1 MAIKIDQFSGKA
13 PKVSDHLLRDN
24 MATVATNLR
33 IDSGAITALKGVT
46 QTDTT
51 TSTHRSIYRYITP
64 VSPFHQWL
72 GWTAQNVNA
81 IRSPVPND
89 RYNRI
94 YITGNGEPKYQ
105 YFDSSLKPPAPSS
118 EYLLGVPRPS
128 VVPVLTES
136 GPTSDTLTGGKTFTP
151 GTLGLLGNATQVAGI
166 TSTAGAFVVGR
177 YYTIVSLGTTTTQA
191 NWNTIAG
198 TTGKTYVVTPV
209 NATDLNHFV
218 CANAGT
224 GNGTAISSAGL
235 QRTSTG
241 TTWTEQG
248 YSALSYKDNC
258 VLRFSIA
265 NLGLAGAVIGINTDP
280 TLDAGFK
287 TIDWAIYGLPNGTY
301 QVLNS
306 GQPVLSGSTFTYVT
320 TDVFEI
326 EYIGTT
332 INVSK
337 NGAIVYTTYD
347 PVNQKKNKKV
357 VGGQTFYMDAS
368 LQGIASGSGTFSLIS
383 DIEFGQYAIT
393 ALTATVVAGNF
404 IVGQSYKILT
414 HGTTDFTAINA
425 ADNVVGT
432 KFKAAGVGSGTGTAA
447 ADDIFKADTI
457 TLTSN
462 NAYTTINGTSISKT
476 KGSTGWNTQATSS
489 QSIIGACI
497 TKFQF
502 GSLTLPAAG
511 GLNAAPLTKSG
522 YTDIDFA
529 LVTTTAGHVFV
540 YENGVSKAD
549 CGTFALTDVFQV
561 EVTATGNVVYSKQVL
576 INGAYSMSGTPL
588 YTSATTVALTK
599 AFYFDSSLN
608 EVGAA
613 ITGIQLG
620 TNLTNSDVLVSVDT
634 DLTEKDRSYVY
645 SYVTPLGEEGPP
657 CGAVKITVNDLQI
670 VTLTFPTSI
679 TGDVT
684 PKLDTTTYA
693 SRPYN
698 LTGGKRR
705 IYRTATGTT
714 STEYL
719 FVADVDITNTIFD
732 DNLLDVAL
740 GEPMPSLNWLPPPLD
755 MKSVTSTPNGFIVGY
770 SGNSLCVS
778 EAMFPHAFNPFNQLG
793 FTGNVTGIATT
804 GDSLVVFTDDA
815 PYLVTGSTPGTLS
828 AIRIDHQQTCANK
841 ASIVNMGG
849 YVLFASPDGLCS
861 VTANDMAIETQNY
874 LTRDQWQAYSPSTM
888 RGYLYEGV
896 YIGFSDT
903 KQFMFDRRQ
912 DPAVLTDISGFTVS
926 SGFNDL
932 SEDKLYVLDNTGHIS
947 TWETGSNQTYT
958 WKSKLAR
965 EAHAICPAALRLYAT
980 GDVIFKLY
988 ADGILVFTTTVTNSN
1003 VVRLPSGYRAKEFQ
1017 IEVSGSG
1024 VLQSFAIA
1032 NSVSELQ

>member
-326 EYIGTT
+326 EYIGTA

-432 KFKAAGVGSGTGTAA
+432 KFKATGVGSGTGTAA

-476 KGSTGWNTQATSS
+476 KGSTGWDTQATSS

-561 EVTATGNVVYSKQVL
+561 EVTATGNVVYS
-576 INGAYSMSGTPL
+576 
-588 YTSATTVALTK
+588 
-599 AFYFDSSLN
+599 
-608 EVGAA
+608 
-613 ITGIQLG
+613 
-620 TNLTNSDVLVSVDT
+620 
-634 DLTEKDRSYVY
+634 
-645 SYVTPLGEEGPP
+645 
-657 CGAVKITVNDLQI
+657 
-670 VTLTFPTSI
+670 
-679 TGDVT
+679 
-684 PKLDTTTYA
+684 
-693 SRPYN
+693 
-698 LTGGKRR
+698 
-705 IYRTATGTT
+705 
-714 STEYL
+714 
-719 FVADVDITNTIFD
+719 
-732 DNLLDVAL
+732 
-740 GEPMPSLNWLPPPLD
+740 
-755 MKSVTSTPNGFIVGY
+755 
-770 SGNSLCVS
+770 
-778 EAMFPHAFNPFNQLG
+778 
-793 FTGNVTGIATT
+793 
-804 GDSLVVFTDDA
+804 
-815 PYLVTGSTPGTLS
+815 
-828 AIRIDHQQTCANK
+828 
-841 ASIVNMGG
+841 
-849 YVLFASPDGLCS
+849 
-861 VTANDMAIETQNY
+861 
-874 LTRDQWQAYSPSTM
+874 
-888 RGYLYEGV
+888 
-896 YIGFSDT
+896 
-903 KQFMFDRRQ
+903 
-912 DPAVLTDISGFTVS
+912 
-926 SGFNDL
+926 
-932 SEDKLYVLDNTGHIS
+932 
-947 TWETGSNQTYT
+947 
-958 WKSKLAR
+958 
-965 EAHAICPAALRLYAT
+965 
-980 GDVIFKLY
+980 
-988 ADGILVFTTTVTNSN
+988 
-1003 VVRLPSGYRAKEFQ
+1003 
-1017 IEVSGSG
+1017 
-1024 VLQSFAIA
+1024 
-1032 NSVSELQ
+1032 

>member
-46 QTDTT
+46 QVSTT
-51 TSTHRSIYRYITP
+51 TSTNRSIYYYKKPDDTY
-64 VSPFHQWL
+64 HWL
-72 GWTAQNVNA
+72 GWTTQNVKA

-94 YITGNGEPKYQ
+94 YITGNGEPKYL
-105 YFDSSLKPPAPSS
+105 YYDTVAAAPSS
-118 EYLLGVPRPS
+118 EYLLGVPVPS
-128 VVPVLTES
+128 IGPELSSV
-136 GPTSDTLTGGKTFTP
+136 GPTSNTLTGGKTFIVESL
-151 GTLGLLGNATQVAGI
+151 GTKTGGAVEVDAI
-166 TSTAGAFVVGR
+166 TSTAGSFVIGR
-177 YYTIVSLGTTTTQA
+177 YYTIASLGTTTSQA

-198 TTGKTYVVTPV
+198 TTGKTYVVTP
-209 NATDLNHFV
+209 ATPSELNSFV
-218 CANAGT
+218 CKNAGT
-224 GNGTAISSAGL
+224 GNGTATSSKGLARTTAG
-235 QRTSTG
+235 TD
-241 TTWTEQG
+241 WNVQG
-248 YSALSYKDNC
+248 YYAKAIKDNC

-265 NLGLAGAVIGINTDP
+265 NVGIGGVIIGINTDP
-280 TLDAGFK
+280 SVDK
-287 TIDWAIYGLPNGTY
+287 RQIDWAIKGLPDGGYRVMNNTTILAG
-301 QVLNS
+301 NS
-306 GQPVLSGSTFTYVT
+306 KATYVS

-332 INVSK
+332 INFSK
-337 NGAIVYTTYD
+337 NGEIIYSTYD
-347 PVNQKKNKKV
+347 PVNKTKNKKV
-357 VGGQTFYMDAS
+357 VGGQTFQVDTS
-368 LQGIASGSGTFSLIS
+368 FQGGTGSGTFSLVS
-383 DIEFGQYAIT
+383 DIEFGHYEIAALSATINAGQFVVDTEYTIVSPGTTNWIAIGAVDNNT
-393 ALTATVVAGNF
+393 NTKFTATGA
-404 IVGQSYKILT
+404 
-414 HGTTDFTAINA
+414 
-425 ADNVVGT
+425 
-432 KFKAAGVGSGTGTAA
+432 GSGDGTATTSN
-447 ADDIFKADTI
+447 IFKAGQV

-462 NAYTTINGTSISKT
+462 NAYTKIDGTSISKIGGGT
-476 KGSTGWNTQATSS
+476 NWNTQATSAE
-489 QSIIGACI
+489 SIVGACI

-502 GSLTLPAAG
+502 GSTTLPAAA

-522 YTDIDFA
+522 LGDLDFA
-529 LVTTTAGHVFV
+529 FGTTTAGHVGI
-540 YENGVSKAD
+540 YEGSTTLVQD
-549 CGTFALTDVFQV
+549 CGTFVADDIFQI
-561 EVTATGNVVYSKQVL
+561 EVTATGSVVYSK
-576 INGAYSMSGTPL
+576 NGSGLPL
-588 YTSATTVALTK
+588 YTSLTTVALTK

-608 EVGAA
+608 KVGASV
-613 ITGIQLG
+613 TGIQLG
-620 TNLTNSDVLVSVDT
+620 INLTNSDILTSANA
-634 DLTEKDRSYVY
+634 DLTEKDRSYIY
-645 SYVTPLGEEGPP
+645 TYVTPLGEEGPP
-657 CGAVKITVNDLQI
+657 CSPVKISVNDLQTVVLKFSSSI
-670 VTLTFPTSI
+670 PTEEL
-679 TGDVT
+679 T
-684 PKLDTTTYA
+684 PKITSTTYS

-698 LTGGKRR
+698 LTGGVRR

-719 FVADVDITNTIFD
+719 RVGDCPISSTVFSDAV
-732 DNLLDVAL
+732 LDVGL
-740 GEPMPSLNWLPPPLD
+740 GEPLPSLNWFPPPLD
-755 MKSVTSTPNGFIVGY
+755 MTSVTSTPNGFIVGY

-793 FTGNVTGIATT
+793 FAGKVTGIASS
-804 GDSLVVFTDDA
+804 GDSLVVFTDEA
-815 PYLVTGSTPGTLS
+815 PYLVTGSTPGTLT
-828 AIRIDHQQTCANK
+828 AVRIDHQQTCANK

-926 SGFNDL
+926 SGFNNL
-932 SEDKLYVLDNTGHIS
+932 VEDKLYVLDNTGNIS
-947 TWETGSNQTYT
+947 TWETGSNQTYI

-965 EAHAICPAALRLYAT
+965 EATAVCPAALRLYAT

-988 ADGILVFTTTVTNSN
+988 ADGSLVFTTTVTNSSI
-1003 VVRLPSGYRAKEFQ
+1003 VRLPGGYRAKEFQ

-1032 NSVSELQ
+1032 NSVGELQ

>member
-13 PKVSDHLLRDN
+13 PKVSDHLLKDN

-46 QTDTT
+46 QVSTT
-51 TSTHRSIYRYITP
+51 TSSYRSIYRYEAPENTP
-64 VSPFHQWL
+64 NWL
-72 GWTAQNVNA
+72 GWDTQNVNV

-89 RYNRI
+89 RYRRI

-105 YFDSSLKPPAPSS
+105 YFDTSLTTPAPSS
-118 EYLLGVPRPS
+118 EYLLGMPRPS
-128 VVPVLTES
+128 VVPVLSES

-177 YYTIVSLGTTTTQA
+177 YYTITSLGTTTTQA

-209 NATDLNHFV
+209 NATDLNHFI
-218 CANAGT
+218 CANVGT
-224 GNGTAISSAGL
+224 GNGTAISSPGL

-241 TTWTEQG
+241 TTWTVQG
-248 YSALSYKDNC
+248 YSTLSYKDNC
-258 VLRFSIA
+258 VLRFSIS
-265 NLGLAGAVIGINTDP
+265 NLGLAGAVVGINTDP
-280 TLDAGFK
+280 NLDAGFK
-287 TIDWAIYGLPNGTY
+287 NIDWAVYGLPNGTY

-306 GQPVLSGSTFTYVT
+306 GAVVASGATFTYVS

-347 PVNQKKNKKV
+347 PVNTKKNKKV
-357 VGGQTFYMDAS
+357 VGGQTFFMDAS
-368 LQGIASGSGTFSLIS
+368 LQGAASGSGTFSLIS
-383 DIEFGQYAIT
+383 NIEFGQYAIT
-393 ALTATVVAGNF
+393 ALTATVAAGNF

-414 HGTTDFTAINA
+414 PGDTNFTAIGA
-425 ADNVVGT
+425 ANNVVGT
-432 KFKAAGVGSGTGTAA
+432 QFTATGVGAGTGTATA
-447 ADDIFKADTI
+447 ANIFKADTI
-457 TLTSN
+457 ALTSN

-476 KGSTGWNTQATSS
+476 KGGTGWNTQATSS
-489 QSIIGACI
+489 QSITGACI

-511 GLNAAPLTKSG
+511 GLNTAPLTKAG
-522 YTDIDFA
+522 MNDIDFA
-529 LVTTTAGHVFV
+529 LVTTTAGLLKV
-540 YENGVSKAD
+540 YENGVFKAD
-549 CGTFALTDVFQV
+549 CGSFALTDIFQV
-561 EVTATGNVVYSKQVL
+561 EVTLTGNVVYSK
-576 INGAYSMSGTPL
+576 NGLGTPL
-588 YTSATTVALTK
+588 YTSETTVALTK

-608 EVGAA
+608 KVGTS

-620 TNLTNSDVLVSVDT
+620 TNLTNSDVLASAYA

-645 SYVTPLGEEGPP
+645 SYVSPLGEEGPP
-657 CGAVKITVNDLQI
+657 SGAVKITVNDLQV

-684 PKLDTTTYA
+684 PKLDTTTDA

-698 LTGGKRR
+698 VTGGKRR
-705 IYRTATGTT
+705 IYRTASGTT

-719 FVADVDITNTIFD
+719 FVADVDITNTIFN

-740 GEPMPSLNWLPPPLD
+740 GEPMPSLNWFPPPLD

-793 FTGNVTGIATT
+793 FTGNITGIATT

-932 SEDKLYVLDNTGHIS
+932 SEDQLYVLDNTGHIS
-947 TWETGSNQTYT
+947 TWETGSNQTYI

-965 EAHAICPAALRLYAT
+965 EATAVCPAALRLYAT

-988 ADGILVFTTTVTNSN
+988 ADGSLVFTTTVTNSSI
-1003 VVRLPSGYRAKEFQ
+1003 VRLPGGYRAKEFQ

>member
-13 PKVSDHLLRDN
+13 PKVSDHLLREN

-33 IDSGAITALKGVT
+33 IDSGAITALKGLT
-46 QTDTT
+46 QVATT
-51 TSTHRSIYRYITP
+51 TSSYRSIYNYEAPENTP
-64 VSPFHQWL
+64 NWL
-72 GWTAQNVNA
+72 GWDTQNVNV
-81 IRSPVPND
+81 IKSPVPND
-89 RYNRI
+89 RYRRI
-94 YITGNGEPKYQ
+94 YITGNGEPKYK
-105 YFDSSLKPPAPSS
+105 YYDTTNSVISS

-151 GTLGLLGNATQVAGI
+151 GTLGLLGNATPVVGI
-166 TSTAGAFVVGR
+166 TSTAGSFVVGR
-177 YYTIVSLGTTTTQA
+177 YYTITSLGTTTTQA

-198 TTGKTYVVTPV
+198 TTGKTYAINST
-209 NATDLNHFV
+209 FV
-218 CANAGT
+218 CANAGA
-224 GNGTAISSAGL
+224 GNGTAISSPGL

-241 TTWTEQG
+241 TDWTVQG
-248 YSALSYKDNC
+248 YSTLSYKDNC

-287 TIDWAIYGLPNGTY
+287 KIDWAIYGLPNGSY

-306 GQPVLSGSTFTYVT
+306 GAVVASGSTFTYVS

-414 HGTTDFTAINA
+414 LGTTSFTAIGA
-425 ADNVVGT
+425 ANNVVGT
-432 KFKAAGVGSGTGTAA
+432 KFKATGVGSGTGTAI
-447 ADDIFKADTI
+447 ADDVFKADTV

-476 KGSTGWNTQATSS
+476 KGGTNWNTQATSS
-489 QSIIGACI
+489 QSITGACI

-511 GLNAAPLTKSG
+511 GLNTAPLTKAG

-529 LVTTTAGHVFV
+529 LVTTTAGLIKV
-540 YENGVSKAD
+540 YENGVFKAD
-549 CGTFALTDVFQV
+549 CGSFALTDVFQV
-561 EVTATGNVVYSKQVL
+561 EVTATGNVVYSK
-576 INGAYSMSGTPL
+576 NGSGTPL

-608 EVGAA
+608 KVGAA

-620 TNLTNSDVLVSVDT
+620 TNLTNSDVLAAANA

-657 CGAVKITVNDLQI
+657 SGAAKITVNDLQI

-679 TGDVT
+679 AGDVT
-684 PKLDTTTYA
+684 PKLDSTSDA

-719 FVADVDITNTIFD
+719 FVADVDITTTIFD

-740 GEPMPSLNWLPPPLD
+740 GEPMPSLNWFPPPLD
-755 MKSVTSTPNGFIVGY
+755 MQSVTATPNGFIVGY

-793 FTGNVTGIATT
+793 FSGKITGIAPT
-804 GDSLVVFTDDA
+804 GDSLVVFTVDA

-849 YVLFASPDGLCS
+849 YALFASPDGLCS
-861 VTANDMAIETQNY
+861 ITANDMAIATQNY

-903 KQFMFDRRQ
+903 KQFMFDMRN

-932 SEDKLYVLDNTGHIS
+932 SADKLYVLDTSGNIS
-947 TWETGSNQTYT
+947 TWESGSNQTYT

-965 EAHAICPAALRLYAT
+965 EPNAICPSALRLYAT
-980 GDVIFKLY
+980 GNVTFKLY
-988 ADGILVFTTTVTNSN
+988 ADGALVFTTTVSDSN

-1017 IEVSGSG
+1017 IEVSGTG
-1024 VLQSFAIA
+1024 TLQSFAIA

>member
-1 MAIKIDQFSGKA
+1 M
-13 PKVSDHLLRDN
+13 
-24 MATVATNLR
+24 
-33 IDSGAITALKGVT
+33 
-46 QTDTT
+46 
-51 TSTHRSIYRYITP
+51 
-64 VSPFHQWL
+64 
-72 GWTAQNVNA
+72 
-81 IRSPVPND
+81 PND

-105 YFDSSLKPPAPSS
+105 YFDSSLTTPAPSS

-241 TTWTEQG
+241 TTWTVQG

-280 TLDAGFK
+280 NLDAGYK
-287 TIDWAIYGLPNGTY
+287 KIDWAVYGLPNGTY
-301 QVLNS
+301 QVLNNGS
-306 GQPVLSGSTFTYVT
+306 PVASGSTFTYVT

-393 ALTATVVAGNF
+393 ALTATVAAGNF

-414 HGTTDFTAINA
+414 VGTTDFTVIGA
-425 ADNVVGT
+425 ADNVIGT
-432 KFKAAGVGSGTGTAA
+432 KFKATGVGSGTGTAT
-447 ADDIFKADTI
+447 ADDIFKADTL

-462 NAYTTINGTSISKT
+462 NTYTTINGTSISKT
-476 KGSTGWNTQATSS
+476 KGGTNWNTQATSS
-489 QSIIGACI
+489 QSITGACV

-511 GLNAAPLTKSG
+511 GLNTAPLTKAG

-529 LVTTTAGHVFV
+529 LVTNTAGHVFV
-540 YENGVSKAD
+540 YENGGAYKAD

-561 EVTATGNVVYSKQVL
+561 EVTATGNVVYSK
-576 INGAYSMSGTPL
+576 NGSGTPL

-608 EVGAA
+608 KVGAA

-620 TNLTNSDVLVSVDT
+620 TNLTNSDVLDSANT

-657 CGAVKITVNDLQI
+657 SGAVKITVNDLQV

-679 TGDVT
+679 AGDVT
-684 PKLDTTTYA
+684 PKLDSTSDA

-719 FVADVDITNTIFD
+719 FVADVDITTTTFE

-740 GEPMPSLNWLPPPLD
+740 GEPMPSLNWFPPPLD

-912 DPAVLTDISGFTVS
+912 DPEVLTDISGFTVS
-926 SGFNDL
+926 SGFNDV

-958 WKSKLAR
+958 WKSKLNR
-965 EAHAICPAALRLYAT
+965 EPTAICPAALRIFAT
-980 GDVIFKLY
+980 GDVVFKLY
-988 ADGILVFTTTVTNSN
+988 ADGTLVFTTTVTNSN
-1003 VVRLPSGYRAKEFQ
+1003 IVRLPGGYRAKEFQ

-1032 NSVSELQ
+1032 NSVMELK

>member
-1 MAIKIDQFSGKA
+1 MAIKIDQFLGKA
-13 PKVSDHLLRDN
+13 PKVSDHLLREN

-33 IDSGAITALKGVT
+33 IDSGAITALKGLT
-46 QTDTT
+46 QVATT
-51 TSTHRSIYRYITP
+51 TSSYRSIYNYEAPENT
-64 VSPFHQWL
+64 FTWL
-72 GWTAQNVNA
+72 GWDTQNVNV

-89 RYNRI
+89 RYRRI
-94 YITGNGEPKYQ
+94 YITGNGEPKYK
-105 YFDSSLKPPAPSS
+105 YYDTTNSVISS

-128 VVPVLTES
+128 VVPVLSES
-136 GPTSDTLTGGKTFTP
+136 GPSSDTLTGGKTFTP
-151 GTLGLLGNATQVAGI
+151 GTLDLLGNATPVVGI
-166 TSTAGAFVVGR
+166 TSTAGSFVIGR
-177 YYTIVSLGTTTTQA
+177 YYTITSLGTTTTQA

-198 TTGKTYVVTPV
+198 TTGKTYVVTPA
-209 NATDLNHFV
+209 NSGELNTFI

-224 GNGTAISSAGL
+224 GNGTAISSPGL

-241 TTWTEQG
+241 TTWTVQG

-287 TIDWAIYGLPNGTY
+287 TIDWAVKGLSTGLY
-301 QVLNS
+301 QVLNN
-306 GQPVLSGSTFTYVT
+306 GTPVLSGSTFTYVS

-368 LQGIASGSGTFSLIS
+368 LQGVAEGTGTFSLIS

-393 ALTATVVAGNF
+393 ALTATVAAGNF

-414 HGTTDFTAINA
+414 HGTTDFTAIGA

-432 KFKAAGVGSGTGTAA
+432 KFKAWGVGSGTGTAT
-447 ADDIFKADTI
+447 ADDVFKADTV

-476 KGSTGWNTQATSS
+476 KGGTGWNTQATSS

-502 GSLTLPAAG
+502 GSLTLPAAA
-511 GLNAAPLTKSG
+511 GLNAAPLTKAG

-529 LVTTTAGHVFV
+529 LVSTTTGLIKV
-540 YENGVSKAD
+540 YENGVEKAN
-549 CGTFALTDVFQV
+549 CGTFSLTDVFQV
-561 EVTATGNVVYSKQVL
+561 EVTATGNVVYSK
-576 INGAYSMSGTPL
+576 NGSGTPL

-608 EVGAA
+608 KVDAA

-620 TNLTNSDVLVSVDT
+620 TNLTNSDVLAAANA

-645 SYVTPLGEEGPP
+645 SYVTHLGEEGPP
-657 CGAVKITVNDLQI
+657 SGAAKITVNDLQI

-684 PKLDTTTYA
+684 PKLDSTSDA

-719 FVADVDITNTIFD
+719 FVADVDIINTTFD

-740 GEPMPSLNWLPPPLD
+740 GEPMPSLNWFPPPLD
-755 MKSVTSTPNGFIVGY
+755 MQSVTATPNGFIVGY

-793 FTGNVTGIATT
+793 FSGKITGIAPT

-849 YVLFASPDGLCS
+849 YALFASPDGLCS
-861 VTANDMAIETQNY
+861 ITANDMAIATQNY

-903 KQFMFDRRQ
+903 KQFMFDMRN

-932 SEDKLYVLDNTGHIS
+932 SADKLYVLDTSGHIS
-947 TWETGSNQTYT
+947 TWETGSNQTYI

-965 EAHAICPAALRLYAT
+965 EPNAICPSALRLYAT
-980 GDVIFKLY
+980 GNVTFKLY
-988 ADGILVFTTTVTNSN
+988 ADGVLVFTTTVSDSN

-1017 IEVSGSG
+1017 IEVSGTG
-1024 VLQSFAIA
+1024 TLQSFAIA